1 LKIWVESANN
11 SGVEDGK
18 VAVRRPREVPLSEY
32 FSHSFA
38 NGLQLLVE
46 PVPDVRSAAFTL
58 LTPAGVMWD
67 PPGKSGLANV
77 FSELCQRGAGPRD
90 SRELATALDNLG
102 VQRSSSAEIRH
113 ISLSAALIAENLEP
127 AMALFA
133 DVLRRPALDDEQ
145 LDFCKASVLQE
156 IQALEDE
163 PSQKVFIALRKRAM
177 PPPLGKPTLG
187 EEKDVSSLN
196 RKDAV
201 EFHQRHFRP
210 NGTILGVAGAVEFE
224 QVRDLVGN
232 LLGDWGK
239 ADDLDAKVGQPPH
252 GKEHLPSDKIQTH
265 IGLAF
270 PSVSYGDP
278 DFYNAHGVAQV
289 LGGGMSSRLFTEVR
303 EKRGLCYSV
312 SASYSPGKDLGVYIG
327 YAGTTNER
335 AAETLDVMRREFQ
348 RVAEGITANEVDRVR
363 IGLKASL
370 VMQEESTSAR
380 ASVLARSW
388 YNLGRVRT
396 LEETLENIDTLTPE
410 SLHGF
415 LERHPLKEAVLVT
428 LGPKPLDE
436 AA

>member
-1 LKIWVESANN
+1 
-11 SGVEDGK
+11 
-18 VAVRRPREVPLSEY
+18 LSDY
-32 FSHSFA
+32 FSHTFS

-46 PVPDVRSAAFTL
+46 PVPEVRSAAFTL

-67 PPGKSGLANV
+67 PEGKSGLANV
-77 FSELCQRGAGPRD
+77 LSEYCQRGAGSRD
-90 SRELATALDNLG
+90 SRELAIALDNLG

-113 ISLSAALIAENLEP
+113 ISLSAAFLAENLEP
-127 AMALFA
+127 AMTIFA
-133 DVLRRPALDDEQ
+133 DVLRRPRLDEEQ
-145 LDFCKASVLQE
+145 LEFCKSAVVQE

-163 PSQKVFIALRKRAM
+163 PSQKVFIALRRRAM

-187 EEKDVSSLN
+187 EESDVSSLT
-196 RKDAV
+196 RKDAA
-201 EFHQRHFRP
+201 EFHARHFRP

-224 QVRDLVGN
+224 QVRDVVGK
-232 LLGDWGK
+232 LLDDWPK
-239 ADDLDAKVGQPPH
+239 APDLDARVGEAPY
-252 GKEHLPSDKIQTH
+252 GKEHLASEKIQTH
-265 IGLAF
+265 IGIAF
-270 PSVSYGDP
+270 PSVHYGDP

-312 SASYSPGKDLGVYIG
+312 SASYSPGKDRGLFIA

-335 AAETLDVMRREFQ
+335 ATETLDVMRREF
-348 RVAEGITANEVDRVR
+348 AKLSDGISTNEVDRVR

-396 LEETLENIDTLTPE
+396 LEETLENIDKLTPD
-410 SLHGF
+410 LLLGF
-415 LERHPLKEAVLVT
+415 LGRHPLKEAVLVT

>member
-1 LKIWVESANN
+1 M
-11 SGVEDGK
+11 
-18 VAVRRPREVPLSEY
+18 SEY
-32 FSHSFA
+32 YSHTFA

-46 PVPDVRSAAFTL
+46 PVPEVRSAAFTL
-58 LTPAGVMWD
+58 LSPAGVMWD
-67 PPGKSGLANV
+67 PLGKSGLANI
-77 FSELCQRGAGPRD
+77 FSELCQRGAGSRD
-90 SRELATALDNLG
+90 SRQLAVALDNLG

-113 ISLSAALIAENLEP
+113 ISLSAAFLAENLEP
-127 AMALFA
+127 TLSLFA
-133 DVLRRPALDDEQ
+133 DVLRRPRLDEEQ
-145 LDFCKASVLQE
+145 LEFCKAAVLQE
-156 IQALEDE
+156 LQALEDE

-187 EEKDVSSLN
+187 DEQDVASLKRN
-196 RKDAV
+196 DAV
-201 EFHQRHFRP
+201 EFHKRHFRP
-210 NGTILGVAGAVEFE
+210 NGAILGVAGAVEFE
-224 QVRDLVGN
+224 QVRDVVGK
-232 LLGDWGK
+232 LLDDWPK
-239 ADDLDAKVGQPPH
+239 ADDLNAQIGSPPH
-252 GKEHLPSDKIQTH
+252 GKEHLDSDKVQTH

-312 SASYSPGKDLGVYIG
+312 SASYSPGKDLGVFIG

-335 AAETLDVMRREFQ
+335 AAETLDVMRREFK
-348 RVAEGITANEVDRVR
+348 RLSEGITENEVDRVR

-396 LEETLENIDTLTPE
+396 LEETLENIDKLTPE
-410 SLHGF
+410 LLHGF
-415 LERHPLKEAVLVT
+415 LERHPLKETVLVT

>member
-1 LKIWVESANN
+1 MS
-11 SGVEDGK
+11 D
-18 VAVRRPREVPLSEY
+18 Y
-32 FSHSFA
+32 FSHTFS

-46 PVPDVRSAAFTL
+46 PVPEVRSAAFTL

-67 PPGKSGLANV
+67 PAGKSGLANI
-77 FSELCQRGAGPRD
+77 FSEYCQRGAG
-90 SRELATALDNLG
+90 SRNSHDLAVALDNLG

-113 ISLSAALIAENLEP
+113 ISLSAAFLAENLEP
-127 AMALFA
+127 AMSIFA
-133 DVLRRPALDDEQ
+133 DILRRPKLDDEQ
-145 LDFCKASVLQE
+145 LEFCKAAVLQE

-163 PSQKVFIALRKRAM
+163 PSQKVFIVLRRRAM
-177 PPPLGKPTLG
+177 PPPFGKPTLG
-187 EEKDVSSLN
+187 EEKDVASIV
-196 RKDAV
+196 RQDAV
-201 EFHQRHFRP
+201 DFHARHFRP
-210 NGTILGVAGAVEFE
+210 NGAILGVAGAVEFE
-224 QVRDLVGN
+224 QVRDVVGK
-232 LLGDWGK
+232 LLDDWPK
-239 ADDLDAKVGQPPH
+239 ADDLDSQIGEPPY
-252 GKEHLPSDKIQTH
+252 GKEHLESDKIQTH

-270 PSVSYGDP
+270 PSISYADP

-312 SASYSPGKDLGVYIG
+312 SASYNPGKDRGLFIG

-335 AAETLDVMRREFQ
+335 AAETLDVMRREFA
-348 RVAEGITANEVDRVR
+348 RLSEGITPNEVDRVR

-396 LEETLENIDTLTPE
+396 LEETLENIDKLTPNL
-410 SLHGF
+410 LHGF

-428 LGPKPLDE
+428 LGPKPLDDDE
-436 AA
+436 

>member
-1 LKIWVESANN
+1 M
-11 SGVEDGK
+11 
-18 VAVRRPREVPLSEY
+18 SEY
-32 FSHSFA
+32 YSHTYA

-90 SRELATALDNLG
+90 SRQLAVALDNLG

-113 ISLSAALIAENLEP
+113 ISLSAAFLAESLAP
-127 AMALFA
+127 TLALFA
-133 DVLRRPALDDEQ
+133 DVLRRPRLDEEQ
-145 LDFCKASVLQE
+145 LEFCKSTVLQE
-156 IQALEDE
+156 LQALEDE

-187 EEKDVSSLN
+187 EEKDVSSLV
-196 RKDAV
+196 RQDAID
-201 EFHQRHFRP
+201 FHARHFRP
-210 NGTILGVAGAVEFE
+210 NGAILGVAGAVEFE
-224 QVRDLVGN
+224 QVRDVVGE
-232 LLGDWGK
+232 LLDDWPR
-239 ADDLDAKVGQPPH
+239 AVDLDARVGAPPY
-252 GKEHLPSDKIQTH
+252 GKEHLKSDKVQTH

-270 PSVSYGDP
+270 PGVSYGDP

-312 SASYSPGKDLGVYIG
+312 SASYSPGKDRGLFVG

-335 AAETLDVMRREFQ
+335 AAETLEVMRREFQ
-348 RVAEGITANEVDRVR
+348 RLSDGITANEVDRVK

-396 LEETLENIDTLTPE
+396 LEETLENIDKLTPDQ
-410 SLHGF
+410 LMGF
-415 LERHPLKEAVLVT
+415 LKRHPLKETVLVT
-428 LGPKPLDE
+428 LGPKALDE